1 MVEQNV
7 EGDADLAVRHVTLRY
22 ETLREFLEAHE
33 SSLSIGAMALSVDEL
48 GGEASDT
55 MKLDLVL
62 PIAGRVG
69 PIEIQVVHRPG
80 DGSVAVQFLEVAGE
94 VQAGFDA
101 VFAHLEEVKSIL
113 IDRGE
118 VVDADDVP
126 VVTQA
131 PETATGHAPSRQA
144 AEPGRL
150 GDGFLLPELGDA
162 DPEHEGVLG
171 GSDLRN
177 ALIEVAIAR
186 STGLLVIVQDDGLK
200 RFGFWQ
206 DGGPVGWRSEPIQEA
221 EVLGVLLYRAGRL
234 TKEQLAESLELMTS
248 KGIRQGEALIEMRV
262 LNFPQLVLVLQ
273 KQIELILQ
281 SVLSQ
286 TSGVWAFYPLEGLPE
301 RFVAPPLRVPAR
313 VYRALLAHTQTMP
326 LEELAGSHRGNLDSY
341 VRVREAARQVVGE
354 LGFNEEERRFLEIL
368 ESNDWRTREL
378 FSVSNLGRSGTASVL
393 WALNELSLLDYGTQ
407 EAAGRRLGRVNARIR
422 RKLAAVDTG
431 NSFDVLEVHWICV
444 SDEVEAAYRAM
455 KREFARLGTEADA
468 DLSEQLTVIGQAL
481 EEAYNRLRHEASR
494 REYRASIIE
503 PGMLLQTAEI
513 LAKKGEMAI
522 LKRDRS
528 EAVACFAKA
537 LELQPGHP
545 KFLEGAQRAR
555 IVS

>member
-1 MVEQNV
+1 M
-7 EGDADLAVRHVTLRY
+7 
-22 ETLREFLEAHE
+22 
-33 SSLSIGAMALSVDEL
+33 
-48 GGEASDT
+48 GG
-55 MKLDLVL
+55 
-62 PIAGRVG
+62 P
-69 PIEIQVVHRPG
+69 
-80 DGSVAVQFLEVAGE
+80 
-94 VQAGFDA
+94 
-101 VFAHLEEVKSIL
+101 
-113 IDRGE
+113 
-118 VVDADDVP
+118 
-126 VVTQA
+126 
-131 PETATGHAPSRQA
+131 
-144 AEPGRL
+144 
-150 GDGFLLPELGDA
+150 
-162 DPEHEGVLG
+162 
-171 GSDLRN
+171 DLRN
-177 ALIEVAIAR
+177 ALIEFAIAQ

-206 DGGPVGWRSEPIQEA
+206 NGGPVGWRTEPIQEA
-221 EVLGVLLYRAGRL
+221 EVLGVLLYRASRL
-234 TKEQLAESLELMTS
+234 TKEQLAESLELMSS

-281 SVLSQ
+281 AVLSQ
-286 TSGVWAFYPLEGLPE
+286 NAGVWAFYPLAELPE

-313 VYRALLAHTQTMP
+313 VYRALLAHTKSMP
-326 LEELAGSHRGNLDSY
+326 LEELAASHRQHLDHY
-341 VRVREAARQVVGE
+341 VRVREVARAVVGE

-393 WALNELSLLDYGTQ
+393 WALNELSLLDYG
-407 EAAGRRLGRVNARIR
+407 EHEGADRRLGRVNARIR

-431 NSFDVLEVHWICV
+431 NSFDVLEVHWICMT
-444 SDEVEAAYRAM
+444 DEVEKAYRDM
-455 KREFARLGTEADA
+455 KREFTRLGTQLDA
-468 DLSEQLTVIGQAL
+468 DFSEQLGLISQAL
-481 EEAYNRLRHEASR
+481 DEAYNRLRHEASR

-503 PGMLLQTAEI
+503 AGMLVQTAEI

-522 LKRDRS
+522 LKRDRV